1 MSEHV
6 WRRMRMSE
14 HVWRRM
20 RMSEHVWWRRRRM
33 SEHFIEEINEN
44 DDDLEDDDYIG
55 SNNES
60 GDIVRFK

>member
-1 MSEHV
+1 MTEIQMSEHV

-14 HVWRRM
+14 HV
-20 RMSEHVWWRRRRM
+20 WRRRRM

-44 DDDLEDDDYIG
+44 DDDLDDDYIG

>member
-14 HVWRRM
+14 HV
-20 RMSEHVWWRRRRM
+20 WRRRRM

-44 DDDLEDDDYIG
+44 DDDLDDDYIG